1 MSRAGIALRLFAFLL
16 VLSCQKKNLSNS
28 ESHAFYSSNDT
39 LINDTSTV
47 GELCYGDSVFR
58 ASVTGIENRILP
70 VRRPSQPGYFI
81 ANLAGLDLDSAT
93 GKINL
98 SRSESGLRYQIYY
111 MSFDKELISQTSI
124 TISGIDYQDRV
135 YDLSSGS
142 VEDQFAMPIY
152 DMTPGV
158 PLPCGN
164 PENGSIC
171 RFDETDINGD
181 NIPDYI
187 GANNSKLFIDTLTG
201 VIDLKKSLEAGIFGP
216 VPPGASLS
224 FLNRRKKDVTIY
236 YRLGDDNCRTLKK
249 ITVRLIYF
257 QSKALIP
264 ESMQLEIDSRNQRYL
279 LQPGSAAS
287 SGDDL
292 LNLAYYYSTPKR
304 PPLIVIVSGT

>member
-1 MSRAGIALRLFAFLL
+1 MSRAGIALPLFAFLL

-28 ESHAFYSSNDT
+28 ESHAFSSSNVT
-39 LINDTSTV
+39 LINDTST
-47 GELCYGDSVFR
+47 GDELSYGDSVFQ
-58 ASVTGIENRILP
+58 ASVTGIEYRILP

-98 SRSESGLRYQIYY
+98 SRSESGLRYQVYY
-111 MSFDKELISQTSI
+111 VSIDKELIAQTSV

-135 YDLSSGS
+135 YDLSSGAA
-142 VEDQFAMPIY
+142 EDQFAIPMY
-152 DMTPGV
+152 DMTPGL
-158 PLPCGN
+158 PLPCG
-164 PENGSIC
+164 NGSIC

-181 NIPDYI
+181 NISDYF
-187 GANNSKLFIDTLTG
+187 GANNSKLFVDTLTG
-201 VIDLKKSLEAGIFGP
+201 VIDLKKSLEAGIFGT
-216 VPPGASLS
+216 VPPGANLS

-287 SGDDL
+287 SDDDL